1 MKTYLFTAA
10 WGVIVWG
17 AATLF
22 FRIFGEAVLFP
33 PGTDAFMYSSGALL
47 VGTAILLTLVI
58 YLYTLFD
65 KKEYA
70 AIRFGIVGTMIG
82 LLLDSFVFSNYQMIF
97 PDLHETQVIAFS
109 FWMTFAYALYLVIP
123 FLFQQKVRQKQVVRG
138 K

>member
-22 FRIFGEAVLFP
+22 FRIFGEAVLVP

-65 KKEYA
+65 KKDYA

-82 LLLDSFVFSNYQMIF
+82 LVLDSFVFSNYQMIY
-97 PDLHETQVIAFS
+97 PDLSEPQVIAFS
-109 FWMTFAYALYLVIP
+109 SWMSFAYALYLVIP

>member
-10 WGVIVWG
+10 WGVFVWIV
-17 AATLF
+17 ATLF
-22 FRIFGEAVLFP
+22 FRVFGEAVLFT
-33 PGTDAFMYSSGALL
+33 PGTDAFMYSTAMLL

-65 KKEYA
+65 KKDYA

-82 LLLDSFVFSNYQMIF
+82 LLLDSFVFSNYQLIF
-97 PDLHETQVIAFS
+97 PNLAETQIIAFS
-109 FWMTFAYALYLVIP
+109 SWMSFAYALYLVIP
-123 FLFQQKVRQKQVVRG
+123 YLFQQKSRQKQVVKG

>member
-10 WGVIVWG
+10 WGVFVWA

-22 FRIFGEAVLFP
+22 FRIFGEEVLFT
-33 PGTDAFMYSSGALL
+33 PGTEAFMFSIAMLL

-65 KKEYA
+65 KKDYA

-82 LLLDSFVFSNYQMIF
+82 LVLDSFVFSNYQMIF
-97 PDLHETQVIAFS
+97 PNLDETQVIAFS
-109 FWMTFAYALYLVIP
+109 SWMSFAYALYLVIP
-123 FLFQQKVRQKQVVRG
+123 FLFPQKIRQKQVVRR

>member
-22 FRIFGEAVLFP
+22 FRIFGEKVLFP
-33 PGTDAFMYSSGALL
+33 PGTDAFTYSSAMLL
-47 VGTAILLTLVI
+47 VGTAILLMLVV

-65 KKEYA
+65 KKDYA

-82 LLLDSFVFSNYQMIF
+82 LVLDSFVFSNYQIIY
-97 PDLHETQVIAFS
+97 PNLNETQVIAFS
-109 FWMTFAYALYLVIP
+109 SWMSFAYALYLVIP